1 MLGRFPLV
9 RALTARTLVSSGA
22 FAVALAAGVFATCAS
37 AQDDPV
43 LPNNNNR
50 RGGQQQQTPPKTGNS
65 REFAKVY
72 QPLAAIANAPTGD
85 FAGAKAQIPALL
97 AAVQNDDDRNLA
109 GSLILLLGNKTNDR
123 ALQQQGLGLMLQS
136 GKVPAAQVGQYHFL
150 AGGLAY
156 DANDYAKA
164 LAELQAARTAGFQDE
179 SLPGLIAESYF
190 KSNQA
195 AAGLEFLRGAIAQR
209 TAAGTAVPDTWL
221 RRGLQ
226 VAYENRLAAE
236 TSQWAALLASNSPTP
251 ANWTAALQVVG
262 ATAPADQKLRLDLLR
277 LMSLTGAL
285 TTKEDYLR
293 YVDTA
298 DPRVMSNEVQR
309 VLAAGAAANLL
320 KPTDREY
327 LDAKRVADER
337 APIDRRDA
345 PKMMADAQR
354 GTAADALNAGDVLY
368 SLAQYADAEK
378 MYALA
383 VQKGGPDRDTAITR
397 LGIAQAQQGKSAEA
411 KATFA
416 QITSGPRAPLA
427 RMWEA
432 YVQTKARG

>member
-1 MLGRFPLV
+1 MLGRLPLS
-9 RALTARTLVSSGA
+9 RGSSARTLISTG
-22 FAVALAAGVFATCAS
+22 ALALAVGAGLFATCAN
-37 AQDDPV
+37 AQDDGPSI
-43 LPNNNNR
+43 PPNNR
-50 RGGQQQQTPPKTGNS
+50 RGGAQQQTPPKTGNS

-72 QPLAAIANAPTGD
+72 QPLAAIANSPTGD
-85 FAGAKAQIPALL
+85 FAGAKAQIPGLL
-97 AAVQNDDDRNLA
+97 AAVQNEDDRNLA
-109 GSLILLLGNKTNDR
+109 GSVILLLGNKTNDR

-136 GKVPAAQVGQYHFL
+136 GKVPAAQVGQFHFL

-164 LAELQAARTAGFQDE
+164 LTELQAARAAGFQDDN
-179 SLPGLIAESYF
+179 LTGMIAESYF
-190 KSNQA
+190 KSNQFA
-195 AAGLEFLRGAIAQR
+195 PGLEFLRGAIAQR
-209 TAAGTAVPDTWL
+209 TAAGTAVPDTWA

-236 TSQWAALLASNSPTP
+236 TPQWAALLVSTSPTP

-277 LMSLTGAL
+277 LMSLTNAL

-293 YVDTA
+293 YVDAA
-298 DPRVMSNEVQR
+298 DPRVMSNEVER
-309 VLAAGAAANLL
+309 VLAAGVAANLL
-320 KPTDREY
+320 KTTDSEY
-327 LDAKRVADER
+327 VEAKRVADQR
-337 APIDRRDA
+337 APIDRSDA

-354 GTAADALNAGDVLY
+354 GTAADALNAGDVVY
-368 SLAQYADAEK
+368 SLGQYADAEK

-383 VQKGGPDRDTAITR
+383 VQKGGAERDVALTR
-397 LGIAQAQQGKSAEA
+397 LGIAQAQQGKAAEA

-416 QITSGPRAPLA
+416 QITTGPRAPLA

-432 YVQTKARG
+432 YVQSKARA